1 MQSQLKL
8 FARIL
13 LFLSVLSSFARAGTL
28 SFRPALTY
36 SVGTA
41 PNDVATGDFNGDGKT
56 DLVVAD
62 FGDANAN
69 DNGGV
74 SVLLGNG
81 DGTFQAA
88 ETFAA
93 GKMPESIAIN
103 DFNGDGILDI
113 MAVSETANILN
124 VLLGNGDGTF
134 TAAIT
139 MQLDVDPYYVVAG
152 DFNHDQKADV
162 ALFGLGRDL
171 DGDGIRDSAGGIEVL
186 LGNGNATFQEGT
198 AFGTNGLNLIIT
210 DFNQDGSLDLARSDA
225 FAGDVFIGRGDGSF
239 KPALDIPTLT
249 GYLRT
254 DDFNRDSKPDIAAII
269 PTHVCGYPPKT
280 CKGKINI
287 FLGNGDGTFSL
298 AFNSSG
304 LYQTLTAGDFDADGN
319 PDLAVVAATNV
330 AYRGDGQ
337 GNFNAAGTFSIG
349 QPGDFLLSVDLN
361 GDKLPDLVS
370 TVRAVSRIAVQLN
383 ATISDPTFSIS
394 ASSFSP
400 AIISR
405 GQSSTASI
413 NLQSLNAST
422 GAVALTCS
430 VQPSQSAPAC
440 SINPSSI
447 SFDAN
452 GNATATLT
460 INTGAATASLVPV
473 SVRHDSRPLR
483 FLWLPVAGFAFMGV
497 SFGTRRS
504 PRSRLTV
511 YLLGAIL
518 FAGLTFQAACGG
530 GSGGLGPTAYTV
542 TVTGM
547 SGSTQHS
554 TTAVLKVQ

>member
-1 MQSQLKL
+1 MRQKP
-8 FARIL
+8 IL
-13 LFLSVLSSFARAGTL
+13 LRLLEFLVLVSSCANGATVAFK
-28 SFRPALTY
+28 PAATY
-36 SVGTA
+36 PVGTA
-41 PNDVATGDFNGDGKT
+41 PIAVASGDFNADGKT
-56 DLVVAD
+56 DLAIAN
-62 FGDANAN
+62 FGDANSN

-81 DGTFQAA
+81 GGTFQAA
-88 ETFAA
+88 KTFAA
-93 GKMPESIAIN
+93 GEMPESIAIN

-113 MAVSETANILN
+113 VAVSETANILN

-134 TAAIT
+134 MAAIT

-198 AFGTNGLNLIIT
+198 AFGTNGLNLVIA

-239 KPALDIPTLT
+239 KPALGVPTLT

-254 DDFNRDSKPDIAAII
+254 DDLNGDGKPDIAAIL
-269 PTHVCGYPPKT
+269 PAHVCGYPPKI
-280 CKGKINI
+280 CNGNINI
-287 FLGNGDGTFSL
+287 LLGNGDGTFSL

-304 LYQTLTAGDFDADGN
+304 LYQTLSVGDFDADGN

-330 AYRGDGQ
+330 VYRGDGQ

-370 TVRAVSRIAVQLN
+370 TVRAANRIAVQLN
-383 ATISDPTFSIS
+383 ATIPDPAFSIS
-394 ASSFSP
+394 VSSLSP
-400 AIISR
+400 ATVGR
-405 GQSSTASI
+405 GQSSTANI
-413 NLQSLNAST
+413 NLKSLNT
-422 GAVALTCS
+422 FTNAVALTCS
-430 VQPSQSAPAC
+430 VQPAQSATTC
-440 SINPSSI
+440 SINPSSVT
-447 SFDAN
+447 FDAN
-452 GNATATLT
+452 GIATATLT
-460 INTGAATASLVPV
+460 INTGAAAASVLPASLGHDLVP
-473 SVRHDSRPLR
+473 LQL
-483 FLWLPVAGFAFMGV
+483 LWLPVAGFVMMGAGFT
-497 SFGTRRS
+497 SRRS
-504 PRSRLTV
+504 KGSKLTCC
-511 YLLGAIL
+511 LFSGIL
-518 FAGLTFQAACGG
+518 FASLILQAACGG
-530 GSGGLGPTAYTV
+530 GNGEPVFTRYTI
-542 TVTGM
+542 TVTGT

-554 TTAVLKVQ
+554 TRLMLSVQ